1 MPGTESARA
10 FVSLVGAGPGD
21 PALLTLRARERLR
34 QADVV
39 LHDALTHP
47 ALLEH
52 CPQAECLDV
61 GKRGFR
67 SSATQEDINALIV
80 EKALEG
86 GGRRV
91 VRLKGG
97 DPFVFGRGGEE
108 ALACVAA
115 GIPFEIVPGVSS
127 ALAAPAYAGIPLTHR
142 GRARSFAV
150 LTGHDRHGAAAYGEL
165 AGVDTLA
172 FLMAV
177 RELPR
182 ITRDLIAAGR
192 DPQTPAATVQSGS
205 LPGQRVVRGSL
216 ATIAAQ
222 AEAAGI
228 ASPAVTVV
236 GEVAALHDT
245 LSWFV
250 PAPISQPAS
259 PPLAGLRVAVTRT
272 RPAPSTFAATLR
284 AGGAEVTELPLLRF
298 VPTGERRTVVGALRD
313 FAGWVLLSSEQA
325 VHGLFEVLEAEGLD
339 ARFLARARLAALGTG
354 TARALQARGLRADY
368 VPPTSGAAHLGA
380 GLPAAA
386 GDLALC
392 LGDQEPDETLRSALA
407 ARGIETLHLAVFRSE
422 QAELSE
428 NTLAALQDAD
438 LVTLASA
445 AGARAFAR
453 RFGDA
458 HTVAVIGP
466 QTERAARAAGLT
478 RIVRA
483 SAPTL
488 DGLAEVVAALRAGP
502 AVACA
507 SD

>member
-1 MPGTESARA
+1 MSTLALAPATRA

-21 PALLTLRARERLR
+21 PELLTLRARDLLR

-47 ALLEH
+47 ALLAH

-67 SSATQEDINALIV
+67 PSATQDDINALIV
-80 EKALEG
+80 DKARENG
-86 GGRRV
+86 GQRV

-115 GIPFEIVPGVSS
+115 GVRFEIVPGVSS

-192 DPQTPAATVQSGS
+192 DPQTPAAAVQSGS
-205 LPGQRVVRGSL
+205 LPEQRVVRGTL
-216 ATIAAQ
+216 ATIAAR

-228 ASPAVTVV
+228 GSPAVTVI

-245 LSWFV
+245 LSWFT
-250 PAPISQPAS
+250 PAPQ
-259 PPLAGLRVAVTRT
+259 PLAGLRVAVTRT
-272 RPAPSTFAATLR
+272 RQSPSTFAATLR
-284 AGGAEVTELPLLRF
+284 SGGAEVTELPLLRF
-298 VPTGERRTVVGALRD
+298 APAGDRRTVVGALRD
-313 FAGWVLLSSEQA
+313 FEGWVLLGSEQA
-325 VHGLFEVLEAEGLD
+325 VHGLFEVLDAEGLD
-339 ARFLARARLAALGTG
+339 ARFLARSKLAVLGTG
-354 TARALQARGLRADY
+354 TARALQERGLRADF
-368 VPPTSGAAHLGA
+368 VPSPSGAAHLGA
-380 GLPAAA
+380 GLPATS

-392 LGDQEPDETLRSALA
+392 LGDQEADETLRRALA
-407 ARGIETLHLAVFRSE
+407 ARGIETLHLEVFRSE
-422 QAELSE
+422 GAELSE
-428 NTLAALQDAD
+428 TTLAGLRAAD

-453 RFGDA
+453 RFGDD

-483 SAPTL
+483 DAPTL
-488 DGLAEVVAALRAGP
+488 EGLAEVVEAMKAGLT
-502 AVACA
+502 VACA